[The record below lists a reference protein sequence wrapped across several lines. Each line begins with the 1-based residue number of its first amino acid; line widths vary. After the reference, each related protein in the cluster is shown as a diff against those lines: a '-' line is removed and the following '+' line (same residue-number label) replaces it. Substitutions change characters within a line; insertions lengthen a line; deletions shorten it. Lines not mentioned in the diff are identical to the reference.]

1 LRNVQKTRPGGKKGD
16 AAIYQNGPNRA
27 PNGQG
32 SGMNRPLF
40 TGAVML
46 PRGENLG
53 FLGKY
58 RTAPAKEVRASAA
71 I

>member
-1 LRNVQKTRPGGKKGD
+1 
-16 AAIYQNGPNRA
+16 
-27 PNGQG
+27 
-32 SGMNRPLF
+32 MNRPLF